1 MPHAIC
7 YAMRVAA
14 SRPTAAPARFQRA
27 CHHEGVGE
35 PALLAERA
43 RRRLLSICL
52 LVLLGRALRVRVRFY
67 CPRGH
72 GFGHAWFGPWFW
84 HGFGTAYAHASPQN
98 RAAYASPALCLTC
111 YARFLWRRA
120 FRLPDGASLSSLW
133 TIYTV
138 SVGVTSAR
146 AGFGAND
153 RAGRFWHAFWHGSP
167 HVEDCFRTVSAARSF
182 LLSHES
188 NRSERANSNAA

>member
-1 MPHAIC
+1 M
-7 YAMRVAA
+7 
-14 SRPTAAPARFQRA
+14 
-27 CHHEGVGE
+27 
-35 PALLAERA
+35 
-43 RRRLLSICL
+43 RRRRHQTVRAPQHPCASIERHGHMGGDGPLCICL
-52 LVLLGRALRVRVRFY
+52 TGCVPFRPMQELRVESSRELNSNRL
-67 CPRGH
+67 P
-72 GFGHAWFGPWFW
+72 
-84 HGFGTAYAHASPQN
+84 AYAHTPQT
-98 RAAYASPALCLTC
+98 PAKPHCLRLACPMPHLLCTVSLQ
-111 YARFLWRRA
+111 FLWRRA

-146 AGFGAND
+146 AVFGAND

-167 HVEDCFRTVSAARSF
+167 HVEDCFRTVSAARFF